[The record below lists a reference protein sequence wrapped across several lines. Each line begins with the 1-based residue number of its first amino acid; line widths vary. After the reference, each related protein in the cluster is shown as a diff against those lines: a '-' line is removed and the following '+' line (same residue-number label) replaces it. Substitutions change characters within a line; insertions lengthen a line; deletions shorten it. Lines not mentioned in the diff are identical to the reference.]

1 MLFSDP
7 IVDRDTFEAGTGWE
21 LTPEGSCR
29 GEVCIPLRAP
39 VGDTVDVIAVAEQMG
54 LPVVSD
60 AEYGISAIG
69 PWPGTGRAHRA
80 GRDINNTKGVHSVS
94 SPGTYSMVRN
104 ESAAPTLPCG
114 RPPKVS
120 AGLWV
125 THGWPIGG
133 AGQKNG

>member
-21 LTPEGSCR
+21 LTPEGACR

-69 PWPGTGRAHRA
+69 PWPGTGRA
-80 GRDINNTKGVHSVS
+80 
-94 SPGTYSMVRN
+94 
-104 ESAAPTLPCG
+104 L
-114 RPPKVS
+114 VS
-120 AGLWV
+120 AEAPELVLPDLDGNEFRLSSLR
-125 THGWPIGG
+125 
-133 AGQKNG
+133 GQKVVILSWAPY